1 MATPF
6 HSACP
11 GIHYAKTVMSRV
23 IIKNRTCPQWNR
35 QRTGSPLH
43 AYKFICN
50 GSYVLSRKY
59 TDNVRWEINS
69 YPLLSA
75 IELEI
80 INLFS

>member
-11 GIHYAKTVMSRV
+11 GFTVQKLLCPGSSSKTVHVHSGIASVPEVLCTR
-23 IIKNRTCPQWNR
+23 INLSATE
-35 QRTGSPLH
+35 
-43 AYKFICN
+43 
-50 GSYVLSRKY
+50 LSRKY